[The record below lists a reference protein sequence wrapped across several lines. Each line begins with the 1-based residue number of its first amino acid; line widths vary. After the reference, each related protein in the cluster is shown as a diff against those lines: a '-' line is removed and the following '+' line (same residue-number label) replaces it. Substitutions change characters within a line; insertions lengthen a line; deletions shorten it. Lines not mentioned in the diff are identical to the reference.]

1 MAYSND
7 FSLLVNKI
15 ERRLGLIPLTPH
27 LPKEYSKDTWVDI
40 IKEDSLVT
48 FSRFYPHKI
57 RYPVNEDTTVK
68 KNGIYYLNDE
78 YLGDAK
84 VLGIIDIDWS
94 DFGSDNLSLAQI
106 GPYGYYSP
114 NYYGTYPCALDQ
126 LLGYKLN
133 ADVASLFSAGSSIYI
148 EFHDPNAFEIK
159 GIGDLDYNLRQFVVN
174 VIVEHR
180 DLSTISP
187 TKMETFEMLAIADV
201 ATFLVKNLSHYDGLE
216 TVYANIDLKIGELE
230 QEASKRESV
239 IDILKDAY
247 VSASNDSIPYIL
259 TI

>member
-7 FSLLVNKI
+7 FTLLVNKI

-27 LPKEYSKDTWVDI
+27 LPKEYNKETWVDI

-57 RYPVNEDTTVK
+57 RYPVNSDTTIK
-68 KNGIYYLNDE
+68 KNGIYYLNDDC
-78 YLGDAK
+78 LGDAK
-84 VLGIIDIDWS
+84 ILGILDIDWS

-114 NYYGTYPCALDQ
+114 GYYGTYPCALEQ
-126 LLGYKLN
+126 VLGYKMN
-133 ADVASLFSAGSSIYI
+133 ADIASLFNTGIYI
-148 EFHDPNAFEIK
+148 EYHDPNAFEVK
-159 GIGDLDYNLRQFVVN
+159 GTGNLDLNLKQFVVN

-187 TKMETFEMLAIADV
+187 TKMETFEALAMADV
-201 ATFLVKNLSHYDGLE
+201 ATFLYKNLVHYDGLE
-216 TVYANIDLKIGELE
+216 TVYATIDLKINELE
-230 QEASKRESV
+230 QEAGKRDNV
-239 IDILKDAY
+239 IEILKDAY
-247 VSASNDSIPYIL
+247 VSASNDNIPYIM